1 VWESGVPLWAAP
13 NAPRWYES
21 YGALGL
27 DDAQL
32 SRVLTLAVAADAI
45 TRQNAT

>member
-1 VWESGVPLWAAP
+1 VGIWRPPLGRAKRGALV
-13 NAPRWYES
+13 ES